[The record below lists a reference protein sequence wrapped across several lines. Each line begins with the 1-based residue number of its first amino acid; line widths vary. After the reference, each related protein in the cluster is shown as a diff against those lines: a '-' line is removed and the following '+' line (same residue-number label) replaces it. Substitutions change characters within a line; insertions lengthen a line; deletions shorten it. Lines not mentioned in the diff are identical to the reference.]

1 MIKNSKR
8 RVTNNMT
15 DIPDVVKRSRE
26 TLLSKTVE
34 VLPYLTYRECMI
46 AIELL
51 EYFKNIGMVMTND

>member
-1 MIKNSKR
+1 M
-8 RVTNNMT
+8 NNMT

-34 VLPYLTYRECMI
+34 VLPYLTHRECMI